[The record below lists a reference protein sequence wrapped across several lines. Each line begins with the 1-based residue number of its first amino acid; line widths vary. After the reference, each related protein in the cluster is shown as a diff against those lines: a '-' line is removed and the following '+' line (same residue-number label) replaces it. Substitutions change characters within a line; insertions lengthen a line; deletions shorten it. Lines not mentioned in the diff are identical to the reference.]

1 MMKRNNLF
9 LIAGHNGAGKT
20 TFLKEFVRV
29 NKLKYINPD
38 EIAQKISIDKFS
50 LLTIKA
56 GKITLK
62 RIEKLKKEKEDFIV
76 ETTLSGKIWKTL
88 ISDFKKNNYHI
99 TLFFIYLDTP
109 EEAIKR
115 VAIRINKKGHY
126 VSKEDIYRR
135 YFRSIKNFWYIYKS
149 LGDEWFLINNSGK
162 IPYLIATGTKDKYQ
176 ILDNENFDKFLLIVK
191 NKEGR

>member
-1 MMKRNNLF
+1 MKKNNLF

-149 LGDEWFLINNSGK
+149 LVDEWFLINNSGK
-162 IPYLIATGTKDKYQ
+162 IPYLIANGTKDNYQ
-176 ILDNENFDKFLLIVK
+176 ILDNDNFDKFLLIVK

>member
-1 MMKRNNLF
+1 MKKNNLF

-38 EIAQKISIDKFS
+38 EIAQKISIDRFS

-149 LGDEWFLINNSGK
+149 LVDEWFLINNSGK
-162 IPYLIATGTKDKYQ
+162 IPYLIANGTKDNYQ
-176 ILDNENFDKFLLIVK
+176 ILDNDNFDKFLLIVK

>member
-1 MMKRNNLF
+1 MKKNNLF
-9 LIAGHNGAGKT
+9 LIAGHNGTGKT

-149 LGDEWFLINNSGK
+149 LVDEWFLINNSGK
-162 IPYLIATGTKDKYQ
+162 IPYLIANGTKDNYQ
-176 ILDNENFDKFLLIVK
+176 ILDNDNFDKFLLIVK

>member
-1 MMKRNNLF
+1 MKRNNLF

-20 TFLKEFVRV
+20 TFLKEFVKIK
-29 NKLKYINPD
+29 KLKYINPD

-149 LGDEWFLINNSGK
+149 LVDEWFLINNSGK
-162 IPYLIATGTKDKYQ
+162 IPYLIANGTKDNYQ

-191 NKEGR
+191 NKEER

>member
-1 MMKRNNLF
+1 MKKNNLF

-38 EIAQKISIDKFS
+38 EIAQKISIDRFS

-149 LGDEWFLINNSGK
+149 LVDEWFLINNSGK
-162 IPYLIATGTKDKYQ
+162 IPYLIANGTKDNYQ
-176 ILDNENFDKFLLIVK
+176 ILDNDNFDKFLLIVK
-191 NKEGR
+191 NKEER